1 MYNRARW
8 LEYLPCL
15 QTKWSYAP
23 QQPGE
28 RVQGALNFPT
38 LAYVVE
44 LGAWAGAVSPSNLTT
59 TEVNV
64 VWGENFADQ
73 GTGIAN
79 YHVCVGLRP
88 GGGCTLHDELVAAA
102 QAHSPLPP
110 PTGVTL
116 ALSGPILDS
125 ARLTGGLS
133 NRDTDDAATV
143 YVQVTVTDKLGLAI
157 TVTEVLFLDWTPPEL
172 DLPAINGQ
180 VPTADAP
187 VMISAE
193 PPQLTFAA
201 PFDPDTAGAGL
212 RVPLALSAVAR
223 VRNDIA
229 PLVESEIPLSCFFEQ
244 NATVAQNAQATT
256 LLSYKA
262 TCRLP
267 DVGVLDVCFSATAT
281 NLVGLTAVATTCAT
295 VLRAAP
301 VWPSAPSFE
310 HVDPADGGSM
320 MRVRWSALTHPDW
333 PTLPYPAPVEVAVV
347 LCSVDECD
355 EPLLIEGNASGT
367 AIIFGDALDRHMG
380 RPVYV
385 YLLASSRPSLGA
397 TAQTSASLASPT
409 TIWQSVATVTE
420 GAVQITNPGG
430 VHYVSS
436 LGAIVAVLTGLIEPY
451 FGITQMSICLGTVPG
466 GDDLLACQALDTIPA
481 DRPARLRLAPYTAL
495 LPDAVAL
502 ASLAG
507 QNRSIEVFVTID
519 ACNMRAECGRAISDG
534 AVIDNDDPTVGYV
547 WDGLLIGDP
556 YMVGAWDEVVHI
568 DCTTPLTPAGNV
580 CTVALLLAN
589 VPSSMDSTYEAR
601 LLASLRPIM
610 LSQGNVVGVQRVGR
624 KVGVSWGVSTDEGSG
639 IALVELCLGG
649 RGGGDEGS
657 ADALDS
663 LMACTPVS
671 RSGGLA
677 VISIDLPHA
686 QRVHATIC
694 ATDASGRR
702 TCASS
707 AGATY
712 FTDAAVATVIAIR
725 TLPSPASR
733 STCLYSAL
741 GSRALSSHVSIPA
754 LAPGGHRRRVPAI
767 VHRPSEGLVDDAG
780 RCQVRRL
787 HPRLAA
793 LQPRGP
799 LHHQPAARPQHD
811 IDHHHRSDRR
821 DRHQR
826 RMAAAPAGCTVSF
839 APGGGRL

>member
-1 MYNRARW
+1 MIDALGRAAHACPNMMWMDACNQTRW
-8 LEYLPCL
+8 LDSLPYL
-15 QTKWSYAP
+15 QTNWSYAL

-28 RVQGALNFPT
+28 LAKGALVFPT

-59 TEVNV
+59 TEVDV

-73 GTGIAN
+73 GTGIAS

-88 GGGCTLHDELVAAA
+88 GGCTLHDELVAAK
-102 QAHSPLPP
+102 QAHTPLPP
-110 PTGVTL
+110 TGITL
-116 ALSGPILDS
+116 ALSGPMLDG
-125 ARLTGGLS
+125 ARVAGELS

-157 TVTEVLFLDWTPPEL
+157 TVTEVLFLDWTPPKL
-172 DLPAINGQ
+172 DSPAINGQ
-180 VPTADAP
+180 LPVADAP
-187 VMISAE
+187 VIISAE
-193 PPQLTFAA
+193 PPQLTFSA
-201 PFDPDTAGAGL
+201 PFDPDTAGTSL
-212 RVPLALSAVAR
+212 RIPFALSAVAR
-223 VRNDIA
+223 VQKGIA
-229 PLVESEIPLSCFFEQ
+229 PLVESEIPLSCFFKQ
-244 NATVAQNAQATT
+244 NATAAQNAQATT

-262 TCRLP
+262 TCSLP

-301 VWPSAPSFE
+301 VWPAAPSFE

-320 MRVRWSALTHPDW
+320 MQVRWSALTHPDW
-333 PTLPYPAPVEVAVV
+333 PSLPYPAPVEVAVV
-347 LCSVDECD
+347 LCSVVECN

-367 AIIFGDALDRHMG
+367 AFIFGDALDRHTG
-380 RPVYV
+380 RAVYI

-397 TAQTSASLASPT
+397 TAPTSASLASPT

-436 LGAIVAVLTGLIEPY
+436 LDAIVAVLTGLVETY
-451 FGITQMSICLGTVPG
+451 FGITQMSICLGMVPG
-466 GDDLLACQALDTIPA
+466 GDDVLACQALDAIPA
-481 DRPARLRLAPYTAL
+481 DRPASLSLAPYAKL

-507 QNRSIEVFVTID
+507 QNRSIEVFVTIN

-556 YMVGAWDEVVHI
+556 SMLGAWDEVVHI
-568 DCTTPLTPAGNV
+568 DCTTLLTPGGSGCAI
-580 CTVALLLAN
+580 ALLLAN
-589 VPSSMDSTYEAR
+589 ASSSMDSTYKAR
-601 LLASLRPIM
+601 LLASLLP
-610 LSQGNVVGVQRVGR
+610 LVVSQGNVVGVQRVGH

-649 RGGGDEGS
+649 GGGGGGEGS

-677 VISIDLPHA
+677 VISINLSHA

-702 TCASS
+702 TCATS

-712 FTDAAVATVIAIR
+712 FFDAAVATVIAAEHVR
-725 TLPSPASR
+725 PLCRGRLYPELGPHALKFPLSDSR
-733 STCLYSAL
+733 ACTRRPPRPNTCL
-741 GSRALSSHVSIPA
+741 RAPV
-754 LAPGGHRRRVPAI
+754 
-767 VHRPSEGLVDDAG
+767 
-780 RCQVRRL
+780 Q
-787 HPRLAA
+787 
-793 LQPRGP
+793 
-799 LHHQPAARPQHD
+799 
-811 IDHHHRSDRR
+811 
-821 DRHQR
+821 
-826 RMAAAPAGCTVSF
+826 
-839 APGGGRL
+839 